1 MKIFFLVLL
10 LSSSNIFSVIC
21 KEDDID
27 LNPGDVISAE
37 MLKDVLLK
45 ISGRT
50 SKISPN
56 ELNGKWNCKSINQN
70 RTAPLRNGY
79 SLEPDGIGSS
89 MSQEVTFIKQT
100 DESFV
105 ITYNNNLGQSG
116 METPT
121 PNVCHGKFIDNDFLM
136 VDKTD
141 GETSCWNTGVAAMTM
156 TGNQCFKWEVQN
168 GVNSGVIYCDK
179 INKHPLPPIN
189 LEASINSTEVAL
201 TWAAG
206 DEITTSYQI
215 KVKTSLGESFVDIVT
230 GAEGTN
236 AITEISDTNY
246 TDSLSSGKKWYRV
259 YAINE
264 NGISIGSNVVSVS
277 YSDQ

>member
-1 MKIFFLVLL
+1 MRLLQILEKQDLENQNLSKNFMKIFFLVLL

-70 RTAPLRNGY
+70 RTAPLQNGY

-105 ITYNNNLGQSG
+105 ITYNNNLVKVECKLLHPMYV
-116 METPT
+116 ME
-121 PNVCHGKFIDNDFLM
+121 
-136 VDKTD
+136 
-141 GETSCWNTGVAAMTM
+141 
-156 TGNQCFKWEVQN
+156 
-168 GVNSGVIYCDK
+168 
-179 INKHPLPPIN
+179 
-189 LEASINSTEVAL
+189 
-201 TWAAG
+201 
-206 DEITTSYQI
+206 
-215 KVKTSLGESFVDIVT
+215 SL
-230 GAEGTN
+230 
-236 AITEISDTNY
+236 
-246 TDSLSSGKKWYRV
+246 
-259 YAINE
+259 
-264 NGISIGSNVVSVS
+264 
-277 YSDQ
+277 